1 MEGVMRSIQDLVG
14 SGQLALPA
22 VFFVAAIG
30 SVAAIYE
37 FFAGSRRAVVPP
49 AVRAHVFEHLKNARR
64 REALSQ
70 AQDTNSPFTNIA
82 KAALR
87 LPADTPSY
95 VAYAS
100 IEDGLFRE
108 ISAMRSRV
116 ALIQGLGLLCLLAG
130 LAGALGGLYKNLA
143 AGSIQTPATIAKAVT
158 DALPA
163 ATAGVL
169 CAIVIF
175 ALAFLFQMRLS
186 SNEAALTGDSSRLAA
201 YLLGPKY
208 VEAVLPDGPM
218 IAPAVDDTHGF
229 IVVKPEDKGENV
241 APSQPA

>member
-1 MEGVMRSIQDLVG
+1 MEDVMRCIQDFAG

-22 VFFVAAIG
+22 VFFVAAVGLI
-30 SVAAIYE
+30 AAIYE
-37 FFAGSRRAVVPP
+37 LFAGSRRAVVPP

-87 LPADTPSY
+87 LPLDTPSY
-95 VAYAS
+95 ITYAS
-100 IEDGLFRE
+100 IEDSLFRE

-116 ALIQGLGLLCLLAG
+116 ALIQGLGLLSLLAG
-130 LAGALGGLYKNLA
+130 LAGTLGGLYKSLA
-143 AGSIQTPATIAKAVT
+143 AGTIQTPATVAKAVT
-158 DALPA
+158 DALPT

-169 CAIVIF
+169 CAIVVF

-201 YLLGPKY
+201 YLLGPKHI
-208 VEAVLPDGPM
+208 EAVLSDGPVT
-218 IAPAVDDTHGF
+218 APPVDDTHGF
-229 IVVKPEDKGENV
+229 NTVKPEDKGENL
-241 APSQPA
+241 APSQPS